1 MGRRSSL
8 GAAQFLKAARPGL
21 RKGEEAH
28 VPGEQPTAKKKTGWS
43 RLYRRASTRCADG
56 LQDERRH
63 SGQSFSPSS
72 DGAECAPWGR
82 TRPSGRALAQTGSR
96 RPRLILSSSFREG
109 ARGENSQSWHLYKF
123 VPCIFENGCVWA
135 QTL

>member
-1 MGRRSSL
+1 MGLRSSL

-28 VPGEQPTAKKKTGWS
+28 VPGEQPTAKKEQVGQGFIGEQAHGVQTGCRMNGDTRGRAFRPPRTEWS
-43 RLYRRASTRCADG
+43 ARHG
-56 LQDERRH
+56 DE
-63 SGQSFSPSS
+63 
-72 DGAECAPWGR
+72 
-82 TRPSGRALAQTGSR
+82 RPSGRALAQTGSL

-123 VPCIFENGCVWA
+123 VFCIFENGCVWA

>member
-1 MGRRSSL
+1 MGLRSSL

-28 VPGEQPTAKKKTGWS
+28 VPGEQPTAKKKQVGQGFIGEQAHGVQTGCRMNGDTRGRAFRPPRTERS
-43 RLYRRASTRCADG
+43 ARRG
-56 LQDERRH
+56 YER
-63 SGQSFSPSS
+63 PL
-72 DGAECAPWGR
+72 
-82 TRPSGRALAQTGSR
+82 GRALAQTGSL

-123 VPCIFENGCVWA
+123 VSCIFENGCVWA